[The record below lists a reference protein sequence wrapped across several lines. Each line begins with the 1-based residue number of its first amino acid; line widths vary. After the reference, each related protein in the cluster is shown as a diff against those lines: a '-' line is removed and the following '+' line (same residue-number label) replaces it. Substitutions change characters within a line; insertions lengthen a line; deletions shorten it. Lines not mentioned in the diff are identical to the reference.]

1 MNKKEILQS
10 YISLP
15 KNVSVFFGELV
26 VSKNNYRDRLLIFSG
41 PLGEVKLNLKKVDPF
56 GLGRLKISEDKQKIF
71 IYHRSKKDLKPLKTL
86 IQGKIYGVT
95 IGYLVSLRIIGVG
108 YRVFLQENTE
118 KLKNF
123 PIHRSNKITDQRYSQ
138 QKNLKNCSLSAA
150 SESFFFSSP
159 AHTHPLRGCVKR
171 EGKLY
176 KKNLQIK
183 TENSDLSL
191 EEKNLI
197 FKMGYSHDIK
207 YQPPKSVR
215 GFVLEPTLLCIYGID
230 KNQVAEIANKIRK
243 IRPPENY
250 KGKGIRFV
258 DEKITLLQGKR
269 K

>member
-1 MNKKEILQS
+1 MNYQILQS

-26 VSKNNYRDRLLIFSG
+26 ISKRNSRDKLLIFSG

-56 GLGRLKISEDKQKIF
+56 GLGKLKISEDKQKI
-71 IYHRSKKDLKPLKTL
+71 IINHKSKKDLKPLKTL

-95 IGYLVSLRIIGVG
+95 IGYLLSLRIVGVG
-108 YRVFLQENTE
+108 YRVFLQEDI
-118 KLKNF
+118 KN
-123 PIHRSNKITDQRYSQ
+123 SK
-138 QKNLKNCSLSAA
+138 
-150 SESFFFSSP
+150 
-159 AHTHPLRGCVKR
+159 
-171 EGKLY
+171 
-176 KKNLQIK
+176 
-183 TENSDLSL
+183 
-191 EEKNLI
+191 KNLI

-207 YQPPKSVR
+207 YQLPKSVR

-230 KNQVAEIANKIRK
+230 KNQVAEIANKIRN

-258 DEKITLLQGKR
+258 NEKITLLQGKR